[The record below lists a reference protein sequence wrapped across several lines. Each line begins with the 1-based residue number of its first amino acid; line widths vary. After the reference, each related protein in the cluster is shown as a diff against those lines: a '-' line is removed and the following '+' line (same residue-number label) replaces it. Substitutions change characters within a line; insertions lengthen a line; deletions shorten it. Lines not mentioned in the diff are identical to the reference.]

1 MIGKLVVDYEEV
13 SLGDLLEFL
22 TDNDIEC
29 CIDGD
34 NIYVYNLKLDIQ
46 GTKLILSEK
55 KKIQNYFF
63 KELTSPP
70 TRTPTNYVQT
80 WLLEKFNEQERL
92 RFEEQH
98 QAELKKA
105 QENIQKA
112 MEEYKQLYTKYI
124 NQQNKEAQS
133 DGGSN
138 N

>member
-34 NIYVYNLKLDIQ
+34 NIYVHNPKLDIQ

-112 MEEYKQLYTKYI
+112 MEEYKQLYTKYV

>member
-1 MIGKLVVDYEEV
+1 MIGKLVIDYEEV

-22 TDNDIEC
+22 TDRGVEC
-29 CIDGD
+29 CVDGD
-34 NIYVYNLKLDIQ
+34 NIYVYSKEKQ
-46 GTKLILSEK
+46 QILYDTIIVNK
-55 KKIQNYFF
+55 KKIHNYFF

-112 MEEYKQLYTKYI
+112 MEEYKQLYTKYV
-124 NQQNKEAQS
+124 NQDHENIQN
-133 DGGSN
+133 
-138 N
+138 

>member
-1 MIGKLVVDYEEV
+1 MIYKLTLDFSSINLNMLIEE
-13 SLGDLLEFL
+13 F
-22 TDNDIEC
+22 TKNNIEVC
-29 CIDGD
+29 FGEDCLYIVYVENPKMVPIS
-34 NIYVYNLKLDIQ
+34 NILR
-46 GTKLILSEK
+46 K
-55 KKIQNYFF
+55 KKIQNYFL

-105 QENIQKA
+105 QENIQRA

>member
-1 MIGKLVVDYEEV
+1 MIGKLVVDYEKV
-13 SLGDLLEFL
+13 SLGDLLELL
-22 TDNDIEC
+22 TDKGVEC
-29 CIDGD
+29 CVDGD
-34 NIYVYNLKLDIQ
+34 NVYVYSKEKQ
-46 GTKLILSEK
+46 QILYDTIIVKE

-105 QENIQKA
+105 QENIQRA

>member
-22 TDNDIEC
+22 TDKGAEC

-34 NIYVYNLKLDIQ
+34 NIYVYICQPEGVRKNPIIVK
-46 GTKLILSEK
+46 E

>member
-1 MIGKLVVDYEEV
+1 MIYKLTLDFSSINLNVLIEEFTKNNIEV
-13 SLGDLLEFL
+13 CFGDEILYLFSQH
-22 TDNDIEC
+22 
-29 CIDGD
+29 
-34 NIYVYNLKLDIQ
+34 DIQ
-46 GTKLILSEK
+46 PDFSMIMSRQ
-55 KKIQNYFF
+55 KIQNYFF

-112 MEEYKQLYTKYI
+112 MEEYKQLYTKYV

>member
-22 TDNDIEC
+22 TDKGVEC
-29 CIDGD
+29 CVDGD
-34 NIYVYNLKLDIQ
+34 NIYVYEPNLGKQYAISN
-46 GTKLILSEK
+46 IMRK

-112 MEEYKQLYTKYI
+112 MEEYKQLYTKYV

>member
-1 MIGKLVVDYEEV
+1 MIYKLTLDFSSINLNMLIEE
-13 SLGDLLEFL
+13 FAK
-22 TDNDIEC
+22 NNIEVC
-29 CIDGD
+29 FGEHCLYIVYVENPKMVPIS
-34 NIYVYNLKLDIQ
+34 NILRKN
-46 GTKLILSEK
+46 
-55 KKIQNYFF
+55 KIQNYFF

-112 MEEYKQLYTKYI
+112 MEEYKQLYTKYV

>member
-13 SLGDLLEFL
+13 NLGDLLEFL

-34 NIYVYNLKLDIQ
+34 NIYVYNPKLDIQ